1 MRHGGGARSAS
12 AAFSAQNTSENEYR
26 QRRLSVTEK
35 SRKKRFAERSLWAA
49 QPHEGVSEPAVDTCC
64 LISAVAIRKA
74 PASPNDCRSPVWN
87 TGCLC
92 GNECCR
98 SCRSKNTRLAQCYQH
113 GSTTERKIWL
123 CVGRDVDRASVST
136 LWAVDTTA
144 RRANQRRFHHQG
156 CAAALARF
164 Q

>member
-1 MRHGGGARSAS
+1 MEGG
-12 AAFSAQNTSENEYR
+12 EE
-26 QRRLSVTEK
+26 
-35 SRKKRFAERSLWAA
+35 RKKRFAERSLWAA

-113 GSTTERKIWL
+113 GSTTERKSKKGNMFQIFDFKKGMGKIEIKLQFSPCLNINNRSKTAPHNMREKAKFWWRS
-123 CVGRDVDRASVST
+123 GRDSNPRPPA
-136 LWAVDTTA
+136 
-144 RRANQRRFHHQG
+144 
-156 CAAALARF
+156 
-164 Q
+164 